1 MGAYQQRINLLT
13 VQEQSKEREI
23 EEVRQRG
30 GRGSG
35 RRIDRLKDELLLI
48 VEELGSL
55 HAELL
60 NLEIRYHATRLG
72 VSEDELRHASRHGPP
87 NEH

>member
-1 MGAYQQRINLLT
+1 MEAYQQRINLLT
-13 VQEQSKEREI
+13 AREQLKEQEI
-23 EEVRQRG
+23 EGVRQRG
-30 GRGSG
+30 GRGSR
-35 RRIDRLKDELLLI
+35 RRIDRLKTELLEI

-60 NLEIRYHATRLG
+60 NLEIRSHAARLG
-72 VSEDELRHASRHGPP
+72 VSEDELRHASRFGPP